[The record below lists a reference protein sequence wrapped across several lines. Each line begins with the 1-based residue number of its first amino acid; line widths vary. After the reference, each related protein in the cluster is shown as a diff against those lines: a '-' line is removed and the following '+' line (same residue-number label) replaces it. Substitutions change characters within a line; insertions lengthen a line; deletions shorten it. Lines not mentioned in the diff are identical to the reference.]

1 MLEGVK
7 RYPVPFEKAAR
18 IVIGCDEFVDRMKLF
33 PGLSAVSG
41 EARIQTPPAPNSWGA
56 FNGKP
61 QKSVGLSQQKGK
73 SGKR

>member
-33 PGLSAVSG
+33 PDFLRFQVKQEFKLPRRRILG
-41 EARIQTPPAPNSWGA
+41 EPSMESRRSPLG
-56 FNGKP
+56 
-61 QKSVGLSQQKGK
+61 
-73 SGKR
+73 